1 MARKSTLKPVT
12 PPTPIVNF
20 DFEERTYQI
29 DADRRKVYRK
39 FVEIET
45 AKASTILSI
54 WRAQAANA

>member
-29 DADRRKVYRK
+29 DADRRKVWK